1 LAGGFDER
9 QEMINDFITESTEL
23 LDEIEPEI
31 IKMEK
36 VAGDDG
42 AVDDEILNTIFR
54 MFHSIKGMASFLDL
68 QTIMNVTHEA
78 EALLDIFR
86 KGNRPIL
93 PEHLE
98 ILYKTSDFL
107 RNMLQVIE
115 NQTTDSGM
123 EAEAEGIIVQ
133 IKQTA
138 VADETDGKAKKS
150 LTAEKIVAENSPSV
164 IEEEAIDDEL
174 VVAEGLK
181 IQITPEMV
189 KRFVEESNE
198 SFEDAEAAFLEI
210 EKEGSNEYLIENIF
224 RAFHSFKG
232 NSGFFGLADFEKVSH
247 SAEEIL
253 QEVRDGKQYDQHL
266 LATGFLSVID
276 ALRSGMQLLLAGEEN
291 YLPGG
296 AYLVEQLSKM
306 RAAMDQSIQV
316 TDSKKKKPGVIVEA
330 ISDKGDSE
338 VKELVSKQLSGGGN
352 GGGAGNPP
360 ATQNAVR
367 VDVEKLDILLDL
379 VGELVIAEAMVAQN
393 PDLVGLQLGRF
404 EKAVLHL
411 TKIVRDIQDVAM
423 SIRMIQLSGVFR
435 KMVRLVRDLAVK
447 EHKKVTLEIIGE
459 ETEVDKTIIEQIS
472 DPLVHIIRNAVD
484 HGLESTE
491 DRIAAG
497 KEEVGHITLE
507 AKHSAGEVVIV
518 VKDDGK
524 GLNRDKILQKAINKG
539 LVHGDG
545 QELKDD
551 DVWKLVFE
559 PGLSTADQVSSISGR
574 GVGMD
579 VVKRNI
585 EKLHGKIDIRST
597 PGSGTSIVM
606 RIPLTLAIID
616 GMIVRVGSNKYAL
629 PIVAIRESL
638 RPTKGSVIVQPDG
651 MELVKIRDH
660 MLPVLK
666 LHELFR
672 IRGDF
677 QNLDEGILVVVES
690 ENQTCCLF
698 VDELIGQQQIV
709 IKAVNDYLG
718 SVRGVSGFAIL
729 GDGEVSMILDV
740 VALISHAEE
749 LLAVEKEE
757 VS

>member
-1 LAGGFDER
+1 MAGGFDER

-86 KGNRPIL
+86 KESRPIM

-115 NQTTDSGM
+115 TQTTDSGM

-138 VADETDGKAKKS
+138 VVDEAASAAKKS
-150 LTAEKIVAENSPSV
+150 TAKAKAMASDIPTPVEDIAL
-164 IEEEAIDDEL
+164 DDEL
-174 VVAEGLK
+174 VIAEGLK
-181 IQITPEMV
+181 IQITPEMI
-189 KRFVEESNE
+189 KRFVEESIE
-198 SFEDAEAAFLEI
+198 SFEDAETAFLEI
-210 EKEGSNEYLIENIF
+210 EKDGSNEYLIENIF

-232 NSGFFGLADFEKVSH
+232 NSGFFGLAEFEKVAH

-253 QEVRDGKQYDQHL
+253 QEVRDGKAYDQHL

-296 AYLVEQLSKM
+296 TYLVEQFGKM
-306 RAAMDQSIQV
+306 RLAMDQPIEMLE
-316 TDSKKKKPGVIVEA
+316 TKKKKNIA
-330 ISDKGDSE
+330 ITEVNDFKTGDDT
-338 VKELVSKQLSGGGN
+338 KEPSIRQTFA
-352 GGGAGNPP
+352 GGAGGGTGGPP
-360 ATQNAVR
+360 AAQNAVR
-367 VDVEKLDILLDL
+367 VDVEKLDLLLDL

-447 EHKKVTLEIIGE
+447 EHKKISLEIIGE

-472 DPLVHIIRNAVD
+472 DPLVHVIRNAVD

-497 KEEVGHITLE
+497 KDEVGHITLE

-539 LVHGDG
+539 LVHGEG
-545 QELKDD
+545 QELKDE

-597 PGSGTSIVM
+597 PGSGTSIIM

-616 GMIVRVGSNKYAL
+616 GMIVRVGKNKYAL

-638 RPTKGSVIVQPDG
+638 RPNKNSVVVQPDG

-666 LHELFR
+666 LHELFK
-672 IRGDF
+672 IKGDY
-677 QNLDEGILVVVES
+677 QNLNEGILVVVES

-740 VALISHAEE
+740 VALISHAED